1 MSPVFADTSF
11 YVATLNPRDALREA
25 ALAASDRCDGQ
36 FITTEYVLLEV
47 GNYFCSGNR
56 ELFLKLVALMEDDQ
70 YTEVVPASTEL
81 FKEGLELYSSRSDK
95 NWSLTDCLSF
105 AVMKQR
111 GISGVLTSD
120 HHFEQAGFHLLM
132 PG

>member
-1 MSPVFADTSF
+1 MNPVFVDTSF
-11 YVATLNPRDALREA
+11 YIATLNPRDALCKA
-25 ALAASDRCDGQ
+25 ALAASDQCDGQ